1 MVGDDV
7 VVDDDGGEARKMKGG
22 SDWSGTRPGQA
33 GETGETGPAVAGVQW
48 SNMSDDAG

>member
-7 VVDDDGGEARKMKGG
+7 VVDGGEARKMKGG

-33 GETGETGPAVAGVQW
+33 GETGPAVAGVQW

>member
-1 MVGDDV
+1 MVDVDV
-7 VVDDDGGEARKMKGG
+7 VGDDDGGEARKMKGG